1 MKNKG
6 LILMIIAIV
15 INVAMLIWTQSTIQE
30 GLQFVRDTHNMDSCL
45 MGGWCGGIPVLLVAP
60 IAFTAMLFL
69 GCYGYSIQKEEN
81 EKLALERGKTP

>member
-1 MKNKG
+1 MTIA
-6 LILMIIAIV
+6 LVIDVAMIIWA
-15 INVAMLIWTQSTIQE
+15 QSTIQE

-45 MGGWCGGIPVLLVAP
+45 MGGWCGGIPVLLAAP

-81 EKLALERGKTP
+81 EKLASERRETS